1 MHASHLNWK
10 HNRTQGALLVR
21 GKPVASVWRAPENY
35 QSLKLLGLV
44 MVLSVLPTT
53 ISHLFLSIT
62 IKRVCIAFYLI
73 QMLL

>member
-21 GKPVASVWRAPENY
+21 GKPVASVWSTPENY

-62 IKRVCIAFYLI
+62 IKRVCIVFYLI
-73 QMLL
+73 RMLL